1 MTLAAALVLATLA
14 GSPQA
19 SATDAKASEAKV
31 SAPARPAVR
40 STGAA
45 RAAPGEGP
53 VRVDAD
59 EVHYVFQRREVVFTG
74 KPVVLT
80 RQDARLTCEKLVAK
94 NDARGQIAQA
104 VCSGDVRFARGARI
118 VTCERATY
126 EAAAARLVCEG
137 DPVLKDGPSE
147 ARGRRLV
154 YDLRAD
160 EVRLEGAKIVLPGD
174 EVDARR
180 RELEE
185 RRKGGS
191 P

>member
-1 MTLAAALVLATLA
+1 MTLAVVLALATFA
-14 GSPQA
+14 GSAPPPPA
-19 SATDAKASEAKV
+19 EGKV
-31 SAPARPAVR
+31 AAPARAAAR
-40 STGAA
+40 SPGAA
-45 RAAPGEGP
+45 RAAPGDGP

-80 RQDARLTCEKLVAK
+80 RQDARLTCERLVAK

-104 VCSGDVRFARGARI
+104 VCSGDVRFTSGARI

-126 EAAAARLVCEG
+126 EAAASRLVCEG
-137 DPVLKDGPSE
+137 NPVLKDGPSE
-147 ARGRRLV
+147 ARGKRLV

-160 EVRLEGAKIVLPGD
+160 EARLEGAKIVLPGD

-180 RELEE
+180 RELED
-185 RRKGGS
+185 RRKGGA

>member
-19 SATDAKASEAKV
+19 SDTEAKASEAKV

-104 VCSGDVRFARGARI
+104 VCSGDVRFARGTRI

-160 EVRLEGAKIVLPGD
+160 EARLEGAKIVLPGG

>member
-1 MTLAAALVLATLA
+1 MTLAAMLALATFA
-14 GSPQA
+14 GSAQPPPA
-19 SATDAKASEAKV
+19 EAKV
-31 SAPARPAVR
+31 AEAKVAAPAR
-40 STGAA
+40 AA
-45 RAAPGEGP
+45 SRNSSGSRAAPGEGP

-80 RQDARLTCEKLVAK
+80 RQDARLTCERLVAK

-104 VCSGDVRFARGARI
+104 VCSGDVRFASGARI

-137 DPVLKDGPSE
+137 NPVLKDGPSE

-160 EVRLEGAKIVLPGD
+160 EARLEGAKIVLPGD

-180 RELEE
+180 RELEQ
-185 RRKGGS
+185 RRKGGA